1 MNDFNYNF
9 CSYDPRHPDYGMIKE
24 IAIFHDLPEPKVEK
38 DCSCDS
44 CFNGSHKLA
53 CTIESLQASLKAAEA
68 KIEQLEKAS
77 DLLMKSAVKRINDH
91 TLQDRIKTLDAKIEL
106 RDKVISEALAGFK
119 CTQRPEN
126 YPDDHWSNKAKA
138 LTEQDKQ
145 DLLMFGA
152 DEQAL
157 ENSDE

>member
-1 MNDFNYNF
+1 MSDTDFNYNF

-68 KIEQLEKAS
+68 KLAEAISGLRYIHDAYGRFSGVEWDRMGIEGT
-77 DLLMKSAVKRINDH
+77 DH
-91 TLQDRIKTLDAKIEL
+91 E
-106 RDKVISEALAGFK
+106 
-119 CTQRPEN
+119 
-126 YPDDHWSNKAKA
+126 
-138 LTEQDKQ
+138 
-145 DLLMFGA
+145 
-152 DEQAL
+152 
-157 ENSDE
+157 